1 MDVGLSAISQES
13 RAESQKPSIAKV
25 SSSIGRASVSKT
37 EGWGFESLLA
47 CQIRARGRRGSRD
60 DMKVAMLDTLKESP
74 DNWFGRA
81 RQFLVDVRAELGR
94 VTWPTRREVWATT
107 VVVILVSLLFG
118 IYLYV
123 VDLSLSAAVAWIFER
138 VGR

>member
-1 MDVGLSAISQES
+1 
-13 RAESQKPSIAKV
+13 
-25 SSSIGRASVSKT
+25 
-37 EGWGFESLLA
+37 
-47 CQIRARGRRGSRD
+47 
-60 DMKVAMLDTLKESP
+60 MKVAMLDTLKESP
-74 DNWFGRA
+74 ESWFGRA
-81 RQFLVDVRAELGR
+81 RQFLIDVRAELGR